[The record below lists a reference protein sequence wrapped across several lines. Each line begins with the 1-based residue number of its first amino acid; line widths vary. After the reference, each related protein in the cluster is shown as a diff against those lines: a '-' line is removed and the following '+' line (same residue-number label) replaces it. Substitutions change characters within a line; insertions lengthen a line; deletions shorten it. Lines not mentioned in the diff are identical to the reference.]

1 MREQPIPPPPS
12 GPRLPI
18 PRLRLAAF
26 KSDRAQR
33 PSQRSEADG
42 VLRIF
47 QQRTSALEMLMDL
60 RPPEV
65 ILLGVLM
72 LVPEVNHGS

>member
-1 MREQPIPPPPS
+1 MTDPS
-12 GPRLPI
+12 E
-18 PRLRLAAF
+18 RLAAF
-26 KSDRAQR
+26 ARDRSQR

-42 VLRIF
+42 VLGIF
-47 QQRTSALEMLMDL
+47 RKRTRALEMLMDL

>member
-1 MREQPIPPPPS
+1 M
-12 GPRLPI
+12 
-18 PRLRLAAF
+18 
-26 KSDRAQR
+26 
-33 PSQRSEADG
+33 
-42 VLRIF
+42 LRIF
-47 QQRTSALEMLMDL
+47 QQRTHALEMLMDL